1 MRLGA
6 KTISFLTTF
15 TLAAAVFTPSASAD
29 DPSFLTV
36 GVGWYDFN
44 DNKQAVDLR
53 VEYRPEVKYFGF
65 VKPWLGVEV
74 TSDVAAYGVVGVLT
88 DIFFGRRLVL
98 TPSFGAGVYTD
109 GDGKDFGSAIEFRSQ
124 LELGYRFDDRS
135 RVSVAVSHISNA
147 HLTKQNP
154 GTEVATIYYHIPLDR
169 F

>member
-109 GDGKDFGSAIEFRSQ
+109 GDGKDLYQRQ
-124 LELGYRFDDRS
+124 
-135 RVSVAVSHISNA
+135 
-147 HLTKQNP
+147 
-154 GTEVATIYYHIPLDR
+154 
-169 F
+169 